1 MMFEYSVMLIKFFDR
16 ITTRLIINVIFVATL
31 IASMSSYIFFE
42 RTYQAELE
50 RNSTTLQQLV
60 QAVSNTASIAT
71 YLEDMVLG
79 KEVVEG
85 ITANHLVKAVEL
97 RSHYKMIA
105 NSGDM
110 SQASDRNLIH
120 FSLNSPFDETEYVG
134 ELIVNV
140 NYALIEAYAKNTA
153 LEHVV
158 LISIHSLVLLLVI
171 MTLLKYQLVDVIR
184 VVAQSLHNIT
194 PGSDQRIACPAEHTS
209 DEIGLL
215 TGDIN
220 QLLKSVEMTLN
231 SERALR
237 TEVEEFERRF
247 RGIFEQTSGGI
258 ALIDNEGYL
267 KVHNPSFEKILGTS
281 RMARLSNDHQ
291 ESLFSVMGTEALAL
305 QKSVNQALLGTEP
318 ISIDLKVSDNDD
330 VRWLHCMFTKMIDDA
345 TDTPMLEIIIQDVS
359 ERRNRE
365 HTFKIQAEL
374 DPLTGLYNRRAGKEK
389 IQYKLDAAEHSGIE
403 YALLMIDLD
412 NFKPINDQYG
422 HKAGDLVLT
431 TLAKR
436 FTQHVRADD
445 IVIRWGG
452 DEILMFIKQENH
464 DLDIPNI
471 TQKLMGIIQEP
482 ITLEGEQ
489 TIMVGASIGHS
500 IFPLN
505 GFDLDLLIQRA
516 DEVMYEV
523 KSQIKAD
530 NQSSTNSNELNA

>member
-1 MMFEYSVMLIKFFDR
+1 MLIKFFDR
-16 ITTRLIINVIFVATL
+16 ITTRLIINVIFIATL
-31 IASMSSYIFFE
+31 IASISSYIFFD
-42 RTYQAELE
+42 RTYQAELK
-50 RNSTTLQQLV
+50 RSNTNLQQLV
-60 QAVSNTASIAT
+60 QAVSNTAAIAT

-97 RSHYKMIA
+97 RSQYKMIA

-110 SQASDRNLIH
+110 SQANDKSLIH
-120 FSLNSPFDETEYVG
+120 FSLNSPFSETEYVG
-134 ELIVNV
+134 ELIVNI
-140 NYALIEAYAKNTA
+140 NYALIETYAKNTA

-158 LISIHSLVLLLVI
+158 LITIHSIVLILVI
-171 MTLLKYQLVDVIR
+171 MSLLKYQLVDVIR
-184 VVAQSLHNIT
+184 VIARNLHGIT
-194 PGSDQRIACPAEHTS
+194 PGSEQRIACPAEHTS

-220 QLLKSVEMTLN
+220 QLLESVEMTLS

-247 RGIFEQTSGGI
+247 RGIFEQTSGGM
-258 ALIDNEGYL
+258 ALISNEGYL
-267 KVHNPSFEKILGTS
+267 KVHNPSFEKILGKS
-281 RMARLSNDHQ
+281 RMARLNNDHQ
-291 ESLFSVMGTEALAL
+291 ESFFSVMATEALAL

-318 ISIDLKVSDNDD
+318 ISIDLKISDNDD

-345 TDTPMLEIIIQDVS
+345 SDTPMLEVIIQDVS

-365 HTFKIQAEL
+365 HIFKVQAEL
-374 DPLTGLYNRRAGKEK
+374 DPLTGLYNRRAGREK
-389 IQYKLDAAEHSGIE
+389 IQQQLDAAKHSVDAE

-431 TLAKR
+431 TLAER

-452 DEILMFIKQENH
+452 DEILMFIKQKNH
-464 DLDIPNI
+464 GLDIPSI
-471 TQKLMGIIQEP
+471 IQKLIGITQEP
-482 ITLEGEQ
+482 IKLEAKA
-489 TIMVGASIGHS
+489 TIMVGASIGHA
-500 IFPLN
+500 IYPLN
-505 GFDLDLLIQRA
+505 GLDLDLLIQRA
-516 DEVMYEV
+516 DEAMYQV
-523 KSQIKAD
+523 KSQVRAES
-530 NQSSTNSNELNA
+530 QNSATIEDFEA